1 MVCGA
6 GGLVFMPTLSS
17 VTERQVIDGTLLCP
31 SDARRVDGK
40 AGQSQKP
47 FARHRWL
54 VLKDKEHPVTGP
66 MIGKRTRVRLHR
78 FNRKSLVVGEIA
90 K

>member
-1 MVCGA
+1 VVCGA
-6 GGLVFMPTLSS
+6 GGHVFTPTLSG
-17 VTERQVIDGTLLCP
+17 VTERHVIDGTLIRP
-31 SDARRVDGK
+31 SVARRVDGK

-47 FARHRWL
+47 FARHGWL

-66 MIGKRTRVRLHR
+66 MIGKRTTVRLHR